1 MAKTNNDKEILKL
14 QAEISKKEEK
24 ISNSSRFNPT
34 TNCKYTIDGN
44 NVINIHLLDINSLKL
59 NITQLRILSDTHL
72 KLFEEDLKLNGVDAN
87 DYINDMMSKYNA
99 LNVQNE
105 KKKLKDLK
113 DQLEELLSYDSKV
126 ERKLNKIKELIK

>member
-1 MAKTNNDKEILKL
+1 
-14 QAEISKKEEK
+14 
-24 ISNSSRFNPT
+24 
-34 TNCKYTIDGN
+34 
-44 NVINIHLLDINSLKL
+44 LLDINSLKL